1 MAGWIYTENGFW
13 ELEAG
18 EKHILKA
25 CACAESADGRLV
37 DTRTARLES
46 RAEENGILTLRFQG
60 EEGLI
65 LTERL
70 AVSEGGMAWADCSL
84 QEADGSEVSTR
95 LLLPLIFSSP
105 DTKKGGEIPDIWK
118 DLWVRMLCVPY
129 DNTMWLRYEA
139 LPLRA
144 GRRSYDLTVLYSED
158 SREGILV
165 GALDFD
171 RWKNGIVCSATDA
184 NTLEARCGMADEGTH
199 DTQPH
204 GILRGAQVSSSRFGI
219 LYGPDYR
226 RLLEAYGDFLSS
238 ERPPLKWEHGVP
250 FGFNSWAGL
259 AFRLNEERYEKSAE
273 FLRTQLMPEGYENQG
288 ITYANLDAGWNVM
301 TPERLAAQAD
311 QLHQAGQKAGIY
323 DAPFAFFGRDT
334 RAEIPGVPGH
344 VYGEILLKDGK
355 GRFLPRVD
363 GAIPYDVTHPLW
375 EEMTRYKFDRFAAWN
390 YDYVKVDFM
399 THGGMEGCHY
409 DRSVATGR
417 QAINRAYAFLDSL
430 LDEKRIGR
438 PFFISLSIAPVF
450 PYGYGH
456 ARRVSCDAFGTAR
469 DVEYELNS
477 HTYGWWLN
485 GRLYQYNDPDHIVLL
500 RSFGMEK
507 DSTEGEAKARYT
519 TAVIAGTVMMLSD
532 DYERPEARERA
543 RRFACNREVNRVAAS
558 QTAFIPAESAGSS
571 SSEAYTAVIEGKACA
586 ALFHWKEGKDTVVL
600 DAARAGLPA
609 DAEYT
614 DLWTGRSFRSEN
626 GILRWEAEGCDAL
639 LLRERS

>member
-13 ELEAG
+13 KLEAG

-37 DTRTARLES
+37 DTRTARLET
-46 RAEENGILTLRFQG
+46 RAEENGLLTLRFQG

-129 DNTMWLRYEA
+129 DTTMWLRYEA

-184 NTLEARCGMADEGTH
+184 NTLEARCGVADEGTH

-250 FGFNSWAGL
+250 FGFNSFIG
-259 AFRLNEERYEKSAE
+259 FSQTSCIEKPH
-273 FLRTQLMPEGYENQG
+273 RNT
-288 ITYANLDAGWNVM
+288 LD
-301 TPERLAAQAD
+301 L
-311 QLHQAGQKAGIY
+311 
-323 DAPFAFFGRDT
+323 
-334 RAEIPGVPGH
+334 
-344 VYGEILLKDGK
+344 
-355 GRFLPRVD
+355 
-363 GAIPYDVTHPLW
+363 
-375 EEMTRYKFDRFAAWN
+375 RFALN
-390 YDYVKVDFM
+390 VIPCCPLNRRDNS
-399 THGGMEGCHY
+399 
-409 DRSVATGR
+409 SV
-417 QAINRAYAFLDSL
+417 L
-430 LDEKRIGR
+430 LEKRI
-438 PFFISLSIAPVF
+438 V
-450 PYGYGH
+450 
-456 ARRVSCDAFGTAR
+456 
-469 DVEYELNS
+469 
-477 HTYGWWLN
+477 
-485 GRLYQYNDPDHIVLL
+485 Q
-500 RSFGMEK
+500 
-507 DSTEGEAKARYT
+507 
-519 TAVIAGTVMMLSD
+519 
-532 DYERPEARERA
+532 
-543 RRFACNREVNRVAAS
+543 
-558 QTAFIPAESAGSS
+558 
-571 SSEAYTAVIEGKACA
+571 
-586 ALFHWKEGKDTVVL
+586 
-600 DAARAGLPA
+600 
-609 DAEYT
+609 
-614 DLWTGRSFRSEN
+614 
-626 GILRWEAEGCDAL
+626 
-639 LLRERS
+639 